1 MSHKRVMDDLKKT
14 YAQQMAVY
22 EAAIKEG
29 QPPEKIAALNMEI
42 SKTLEDMIA
51 ILAQVKRDESGRVQE
66 YRGQLL
72 SNLQRIQRDYNGLTQ
87 STDRLETLR
96 RIRQEEKD
104 PSEMWRYLYF
114 FFGLVVVLF
123 LMIFVFGSQKEPTA
137 AAMPINP
144 AIATTFR

>member
-1 MSHKRVMDDLKKT
+1 MDDLKKT

-29 QPPEKIAALNMEI
+29 QPHEKIAELNMEI

-66 YRGQLL
+66 YRSQLL
-72 SNLQRIQRDYNGLTQ
+72 SNLQRIQRDYNGLAQ
-87 STDRLETLR
+87 STDKLETLR
-96 RIRQEEKD
+96 RIRREEKD
-104 PSEMWRYLYF
+104 PSELWRYLYF
-114 FFGLVVVLF
+114 FFALVFLLF
-123 LMIFVFGSQKEPTA
+123 MLIFVFGSQKNPTA

-144 AIATTFR
+144 AMATSFR